1 MEAMSIFNKLFAG
14 KPGEGSSKQPVY
26 IVSGLPRSGT
36 SMMMKMLSSGGL
48 PVVMDSIRQADED
61 NPNGYFE
68 IELSKKLKDG
78 EVNWVY
84 EASGKVVKVI
94 SYLLEYLPKDLNY
107 YVVFMDREI
116 KEILASQHKMLER
129 RNEKSLISDEE
140 MTAQYND
147 HLRSVKYWLP
157 RQPNVRVL
165 YVSYNSMVNQPEELC
180 DSIVNF
186 LELPL
191 DVKTM
196 CEVPNP
202 SLYRNRS

>member
-1 MEAMSIFNKLFAG
+1 MSLFSRLISRPSKERDKAG
-14 KPGEGSSKQPVY
+14 PVY

-36 SMMMKMLSSGGL
+36 SMMMKMLASGGL

-84 EASGKVVKVI
+84 KAPGKVVKVI

-107 YVVFMDREI
+107 QVVFMEREI

-129 RNEKSLISDEE
+129 RNEKSLVSDEE
-140 MTAQYND
+140 MAAQYSD

-157 RQPNVRVL
+157 RQPNIRVL
-165 YVSYNSMVNQPEELC
+165 YVSYNSMVDQPEELC
-180 DSIVNF
+180 DSIMNF

-191 DVKTM
+191 DVKAM
-196 CEVPNP
+196 REVPNP

>member
-1 MEAMSIFNKLFAG
+1 MSFF
-14 KPGEGSSKQPVY
+14 SKFTSRQSKEQDRPKPVY

-107 YVVFMDREI
+107 YVVFMEREI
-116 KEILASQHKMLER
+116 REILASQYKMLER

-140 MTAQYND
+140 MTAQYNG

-157 RQPNVRVL
+157 RQPNIRVL
-165 YVSYNSMVNQPEELC
+165 YVSYNLMLNQPEELC
-180 DSIVNF
+180 HSIVKF

-191 DVKTM
+191 DVNAM
-196 CEVPNP
+196 RVVPNP

>member
-1 MEAMSIFNKLFAG
+1 MSIFNNLFRG
-14 KPGEGSSKQPVY
+14 KPGKGLSKPPVY

-36 SMMMKMLSSGGL
+36 SMMMKMLASGGL

-78 EVNWVY
+78 EVNWMY

-107 YVVFMDREI
+107 QVIFMEREI

-129 RNEKSLISDEE
+129 RNEKSLITDEE

-157 RQPNVRVL
+157 RQPNMRVL
-165 YVSYNSMVNQPEELC
+165 YVSYNSMMNQPEKLC

-191 DVKTM
+191 DVKAM
-196 CEVPNP
+196 REVPNP

>member
-1 MEAMSIFNKLFAG
+1 MSFLNKLTTRKSKENSRT
-14 KPGEGSSKQPVY
+14 KPPVY

-36 SMMMKMLSSGGL
+36 SMMMKMLSRGGL
-48 PVVMDSIRQADED
+48 SVVMDSIRQADED

-68 IELSKKLKDG
+68 IELSKKLKEG
-78 EVNWVY
+78 EVKWVY

-94 SYLLEYLPKDLNY
+94 SYLLEYLPDDLNY
-107 YVVFMDREI
+107 YVVFMEREI
-116 KEILASQHKMLER
+116 KEVLASQHKMLDR

-157 RQPNVRVL
+157 RQPNIRVL
-165 YVSYNSMVNQPEELC
+165 YVNYNSMVSQPEELC
-180 DSIVNF
+180 NSIATF

-191 DVKTM
+191 DVNAM
-196 CEVPNP
+196 CEVPNQ

>member
-1 MEAMSIFNKLFAG
+1 MSFFSKLISR
-14 KPGEGSSKQPVY
+14 PSKEQDRAKPVY

-78 EVNWVY
+78 EVTWIY
-84 EASGKVVKVI
+84 KASGKVVKVI

-107 YVVFMDREI
+107 FVVFMEREI

-129 RNEKSLISDEE
+129 RNEKSLVSDEE

-157 RQPNVRVL
+157 RQPNIRVL
-165 YVSYNSMVNQPEELC
+165 YVSYNSMVNQPEGLC
-180 DSIVNF
+180 NSIVDF

-191 DVKTM
+191 DVKAM
-196 CEVPNP
+196 CEIPNQ

>member
-1 MEAMSIFNKLFAG
+1 MSFLSKLTSRG
-14 KPGEGSSKQPVY
+14 QKETKQPIY

-36 SMMMKMLSSGGL
+36 SMMMKMLASGGL

-84 EASGKVVKVI
+84 EAPGKVVKVI

-107 YVVFMDREI
+107 YVVFMEREI
-116 KEILASQHKMLER
+116 REILASQHKMLER
-129 RNEKSLISDEE
+129 RNEKSLVSDEE

-147 HLRSVKYWLP
+147 HLRAVKYWLP
-157 RQPNVRVL
+157 RQPNIRVL
-165 YVSYNSMVNQPEELC
+165 YVSYNSMMNQPEKLC
-180 DSIVNF
+180 NSIVNF

-191 DVKTM
+191 DVEAM
-196 CEVPNP
+196 REVPNP

>member
-1 MEAMSIFNKLFAG
+1 MSFFSKLISR
-14 KPGEGSSKQPVY
+14 PSKEQDRTKPVY
-26 IVSGLPRSGT
+26 IVTGLPRSGT

-78 EVNWVY
+78 EVKWVY

-107 YVVFMDREI
+107 YVVFMEREI
-116 KEILASQHKMLER
+116 KEILASQNKMLER

-140 MTAQYND
+140 MTAQYNE

-157 RQPNVRVL
+157 RQQNIRVL
-165 YVSYNSMVNQPEELC
+165 YVSYNSMVNQPEGLC
-180 DSIVNF
+180 NSIVDF

-191 DVKTM
+191 DVKAM
-196 CEVPNP
+196 REVPNP

>member
-1 MEAMSIFNKLFAG
+1 MSFLSKLTSRG
-14 KPGEGSSKQPVY
+14 QKETKPPIY

-84 EASGKVVKVI
+84 EAPGKVVKVI
-94 SYLLEYLPKDLNY
+94 SYLLEYLPKDMNY
-107 YVVFMDREI
+107 YVVFMEREI

-157 RQPNVRVL
+157 RQPNIRVL
-165 YVSYNSMVNQPEELC
+165 YVSYNSMMNQPEKLC

-191 DVKTM
+191 DVKAM
-196 CEVPNP
+196 REVPNL

>member
-1 MEAMSIFNKLFAG
+1 MSFLSKLTSRG
-14 KPGEGSSKQPVY
+14 QKEIKQPVY

-36 SMMMKMLSSGGL
+36 SMMMKMLASGGL
-48 PVVMDSIRQADED
+48 PLVMDSIRQADED

-84 EASGKVVKVI
+84 DAPGKAVKVI

-107 YVVFMDREI
+107 YVLFMEREI
-116 KEILASQHKMLER
+116 KEILASQQKMLER
-129 RNEKSLISDEE
+129 RNEKSQISDEE

-147 HLRSVKYWLP
+147 HLRSVRYWLP
-157 RQPNVRVL
+157 RQSNMRVL
-165 YVSYNSMVNQPEELC
+165 YVNYNSMMSEPEKLC
-180 DSIVNF
+180 NSIMDF

-191 DVKTM
+191 DVTVM
-196 CEVPNP
+196 REVPNP

>member
-1 MEAMSIFNKLFAG
+1 MSIFNKLFAG
-14 KPGEGSSKQPVY
+14 KPGEGSSKRPVY

-36 SMMMKMLSSGGL
+36 SMMMKMLSGGGL
-48 PVVMDSIRQADED
+48 PVVMDSTRQADED

-84 EASGKVVKVI
+84 EAPGKVVKVI
-94 SYLLEYLPKDLNY
+94 SYLLEYLPKDLSY
-107 YVVFMDREI
+107 QVIFMEREI
-116 KEILASQHKMLER
+116 REILASQHKMLER
-129 RNEKSLISDEE
+129 RNEKSLVSDEE

-165 YVSYNSMVNQPEELC
+165 YVNYNSMVNQPEELC
-180 DSIVNF
+180 DSIVKF

-191 DVKTM
+191 DVKAM
-196 CEVPNP
+196 REVPNP

>member
-1 MEAMSIFNKLFAG
+1 MSLFSKLISR
-14 KPGEGSSKQPVY
+14 PSKEKDKVRPIY

-48 PVVMDSIRQADED
+48 PVLMDSIRQADED

-107 YVVFMDREI
+107 YVLFMEREI
-116 KEILASQHKMLER
+116 REILASQHKMLER

-157 RQPNVRVL
+157 RQPNIHVL
-165 YVSYNSMVNQPEELC
+165 YVSYNSMMNQPEELC

-191 DVKTM
+191 DVNAM
-196 CEVPNP
+196 REVPNP